1 VQEPPDGPNG
11 CRLHLDASPGL
22 GRAARVQLSGR
33 RHWRT
38 DRRARPQPGAIDFV
52 QVRHE
57 EMAGLMATGH
67 AKFTGEMGVCLAT
80 QGPGAIHLFSF
91 RLLVTPLRS

>member
-1 VQEPPDGPNG
+1 
-11 CRLHLDASPGL
+11 
-22 GRAARVQLSGR
+22 
-33 RHWRT
+33 
-38 DRRARPQPGAIDFV
+38 
-52 QVRHE
+52 
-57 EMAGLMATGH
+57 MATGH